1 MRQELPQE
9 LSESHRAE
17 GGLLQRNQLS
27 VAGIYRSEQRHRLS
41 RGSMHQQRVRI
52 LGRNPHHRSRSVL
65 LEVAFIQ
72 APQVNAGVGGQTTEF
87 FYIAPAL
94 PGPLGQ

>member
-72 APQVNAGVGGQTTEF
+72 APDFIHRVFCQLSKF
-87 FYIAPAL
+87 F
-94 PGPLGQ
+94 